1 MHPHL
6 GVALHHHVEHADVFI
21 GELILLQE
29 GHALAAVEATL
40 PAEGSST
47 PARIF
52 MKVDLPA
59 PLARSGRGC
68 RHRT

>member
-1 MHPHL
+1 MRSPL
-6 GVALHHHVEHADVFI
+6 SR
-21 GELILLQE
+21 
-29 GHALAAVEATL
+29 ATL

-59 PLARSGRGC
+59 PLAPIRP
-68 RHRT
+68 